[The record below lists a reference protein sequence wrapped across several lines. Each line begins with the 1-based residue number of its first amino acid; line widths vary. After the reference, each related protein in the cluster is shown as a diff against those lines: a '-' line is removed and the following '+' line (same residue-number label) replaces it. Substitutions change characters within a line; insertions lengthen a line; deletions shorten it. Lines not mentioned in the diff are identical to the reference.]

1 MQSVYFE
8 FDLFCKYIPYLSKL
22 YPVDKKQW
30 KVGVRLTYDR
40 HCTREDDSDLR
51 EKQNKTKQT
60 NKTKEN
66 KKDKIFDHNWMG
78 NSFHAENLTN
88 TNKIKQET
96 PKEPKSPYTDVDP

>member
-30 KVGVRLTYDR
+30 KVGVRLAYDR

-51 EKQNKTKQT
+51 EKKNKQTNKQNKTKQM
-60 NKTKEN
+60 NKTKRT
-66 KKDKIFDHNWMG
+66 KLLITTGWVTHSMQKI
-78 NSFHAENLTN
+78 LLIPT
-88 TNKIKQET
+88 K
-96 PKEPKSPYTDVDP
+96 